1 MTIIQRIHD
10 IHCSSS
16 IGLTIKFIEMLNAFF
31 QKIFQHR
38 EHAAAARPRRRLE
51 AGLASGLAKIELKF
65 IPVAVALRTPGK
77 IIVK

>member
-1 MTIIQRIHD
+1 
-10 IHCSSS
+10 
-16 IGLTIKFIEMLNAFF
+16 MLNAFF

-38 EHAAAARPRRRLE
+38 EHASAARPRRRLE

-65 IPVAVALRTPGK
+65 IPVAVALWTPGK